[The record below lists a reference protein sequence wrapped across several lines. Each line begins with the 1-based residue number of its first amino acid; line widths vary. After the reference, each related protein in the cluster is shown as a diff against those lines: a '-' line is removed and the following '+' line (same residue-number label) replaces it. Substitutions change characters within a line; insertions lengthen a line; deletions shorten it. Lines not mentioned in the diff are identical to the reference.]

1 MRVFGINKYPNNPH
15 NVQPTQC
22 KATTNLPNAAARTCS
37 DNPPPTYLTPFVKQ
51 FYGSAHQIT
60 KSLHIRH
67 KKRGKVL
74 SFLCLGTAFREGP
87 ENMIMSQHFCLQ
99 ILYFLQ
105 SPGSFVDDCTVQ
117 GIYYK
122 LWVIDIK

>member
-1 MRVFGINKYPNNPH
+1 MSTS
-15 NVQPTQC
+15 TQC

-37 DNPPPTYLTPFVKQ
+37 ENPPPTYLTPFVKQ

-87 ENMIMSQHFCLQ
+87 EKMIMSQHFCLQ
-99 ILYFLQ
+99 ILYFYKA
-105 SPGSFVDDCTVQ
+105 Q
-117 GIYYK
+117 GHLLMTARYFKAYI
-122 LWVIDIK
+122 INCG